1 MKSLLITSM
10 VDGDQVF
17 NFVYPIC
24 ITEETGFV
32 FSHGHFYFVDMRES
46 EKEDGDKDK
55 HRITDEEADKLAQSL
70 LKRRGGSSRILP
82 S

>member
-1 MKSLLITSM
+1 MKTLLITSM

-24 ITEETGFV
+24 ITEETALV
-32 FSHGHFYFVDMRES
+32 FSQDRLYFVDMRES

-55 HRITDEEADKLAQSL
+55 HRITDEEADKIAQSF
-70 LKRRGGSSRILP
+70 LKRRARGDHLLP

>member
-10 VDGDQVF
+10 VDGDRVF
-17 NFVYPIC
+17 KFIDPIC
-24 ITEETGFV
+24 ITEETGFI
-32 FSHGHFYFVDMRES
+32 FSRGRFYFVDMREF
-46 EKEDGDKDK
+46 EKEDGNKGK
-55 HRITDEEADKLAQSL
+55 HRISDEEVDKLAQSL